1 MAAALHGHCI
11 TKRYHAR
18 QRHRDGDPIFDRF
31 DSGHLLSQ
39 SRWDIF
45 CSVVDNY
52 GDVGVAWRLARQ
64 LAAEHGLAVRLLVDD
79 LRALSRIISGIA
91 PGIELAQDKNV
102 IHGVELRRWASAH
115 NAAVTDDGADAVAD
129 VVIEAFGCG
138 LPERYANAMARRAR
152 PPAWIVLEY
161 LSAEPWVETHH
172 GLPSPHPS
180 LPLVRHFFF
189 PGFTPTTGGLL
200 RERGL
205 FARRDA
211 FRSDPAARAEFWRAL
226 GVAQASPAA
235 IVVSLFCYPQAPLP
249 ALLDAWAD
257 GDDTLI
263 CIVPEGVAAGAL
275 DRWTEGKVPHAG
287 QSLTR
292 GRLVIAGIPFLAQ
305 DDYDRLLWAC
315 DFNFVRG
322 EDSFVRAQWA
332 ARPFVWNAYPQAENA
347 HALKQDAFLARFCD
361 GLAPEPGAALR
372 SFFRAWNDSGDGEP
386 NIGTLWPAL
395 VGASSAL
402 EKHARTWAQALA
414 VQTDLASALVKFVS
428 DRV

>member
-1 MAAALHGHCI
+1 
-11 TKRYHAR
+11 
-18 QRHRDGDPIFDRF
+18 
-31 DSGHLLSQ
+31 LSQ

-64 LAAEHGLAVRLLVDD
+64 LAAEHGVAVRLLVDD
-79 LRALSRIISGIA
+79 LRALSRITSGIA
-91 PGIELAQDKNV
+91 AGIELAQDKNV
-102 IHGVELRRWASAH
+102 IQGVELRRWTSAH
-115 NAAVTDDGADAVAD
+115 DAAVTDDGADAAAD

-138 LPERYANAMARRAR
+138 LPERYADAMARRAR
-152 PPAWIVLEY
+152 SPSWIVLEY
-161 LSAEPWVETHH
+161 LSAESWVETHH

-189 PGFTPTTGGLL
+189 PGFTPATGGLL

-211 FRSDPAARAEFWRAL
+211 FRSDPAALAEFWRAL
-226 GVAQASPAA
+226 GVAQASPTA
-235 IVVSLFCYPQAPLP
+235 IVVSLFCYPHVPLP

-257 GDDTLI
+257 GDDALL

-315 DFNFVRG
+315 DCNFVRG

-347 HALKQDAFLARFCD
+347 HALKQDAFLTRFCG
-361 GLAPEPGAALR
+361 GLAPEPGAALC
-372 SFFRAWNDSGDGEP
+372 SFSRVWNDSGGGEP
-386 NIGTLWPAL
+386 NVGTLWPAL
-395 VGASSAL
+395 VGARPAL
-402 EKHARTWAQALA
+402 EKHARTWAEALA
-414 VQTDLASALVKFVS
+414 AQTDLTSALVKFVS

>member
-1 MAAALHGHCI
+1 MLDSAI
-11 TKRYHAR
+11 
-18 QRHRDGDPIFDRF
+18 DRF

-79 LRALSRIISGIA
+79 LKALSRIICGIA
-91 PGIELAQDKNV
+91 PGIELAQDTNV
-102 IHGVELRRWASAH
+102 IQGVELRRWASAH
-115 NAAVTDDGADAVAD
+115 DAAVTDDGADAVAD

-138 LPERYANAMARRAR
+138 LPERYANAMARRTR

-161 LSAEPWVETHH
+161 LSAESWVETHH

-189 PGFTPTTGGLL
+189 PGFTPVTGGLL

-211 FRSDPAARAEFWRAL
+211 FRSDPAARAEFGRAL
-226 GVAQASPAA
+226 GVAQTPPAA

-275 DRWTEGKVPHAG
+275 DRWTGGKVPHAG

>member
-1 MAAALHGHCI
+1 MATALHGHCI
-11 TKRYHAR
+11 TKGYHAR
-18 QRHRDGDPIFDRF
+18 QRHCDGASISDRF
-31 DSGHLLSQ
+31 ESGQLLSQ

-79 LRALSRIISGIA
+79 LRALSRITSGIA
-91 PGIELAQDKNV
+91 PGIELGQDKNV
-102 IHGVELRRWASAH
+102 IQGVELRRWASAH
-115 NAAVTDDGADAVAD
+115 DVAVTDDGKDAVAE

-138 LPERYANAMARRAR
+138 LPARYADAMVRRAR
-152 PPAWIVLEY
+152 SPAWIVLEY
-161 LSAEPWVETHH
+161 LSAESWVETHH

-189 PGFTPTTGGLL
+189 PGFTPATGGLL

-211 FRSDPAARAEFWRAL
+211 FRSDPDARAEFWRLL
-226 GVAQASPAA
+226 GVTEPSPTA
-235 IVVSLFCYPQAPLP
+235 IVVSLFCYPQAPLA

-257 GDDTLI
+257 GDDTLVGV
-263 CIVPEGVAAGAL
+263 VPEGIAAGAL
-275 DRWTEGKVPHAG
+275 DRWTEGRVPHAG

-332 ARPFVWNAYPQAENA
+332 ARPLVWNAYPQAENA
-347 HALKQDAFLARFCD
+347 HALKQDAFLARFGD
-361 GLAPEPGAALR
+361 GLAPEPAAALR
-372 SFFRAWNDSGDGEP
+372 SFSRAWNDSDDGGP
-386 NIGTLWPAL
+386 NVGSLWPAL
-395 VGASSAL
+395 VGARSAL
-402 EKHARTWAQALA
+402 DEHARAWAQALA
-414 VQTDLASALVKFVS
+414 LQTDLASALVKFVS
-428 DRV
+428 ERV

>member
-1 MAAALHGHCI
+1 M
-11 TKRYHAR
+11 
-18 QRHRDGDPIFDRF
+18 
-31 DSGHLLSQ
+31 SQ

-64 LAAEHGLAVRLLVDD
+64 LAAEHGVAVRLLVDD
-79 LRALSRIISGIA
+79 LRALSRITSGIA
-91 PGIELAQDKNV
+91 AGIELAQDKNV
-102 IHGVELRRWASAH
+102 IQGVELRRWTSAH
-115 NAAVTDDGADAVAD
+115 DAAVTDDGADAAAD

-138 LPERYANAMARRAR
+138 LPERYADAMARRAR
-152 PPAWIVLEY
+152 APSWIVLEY
-161 LSAEPWVETHH
+161 LSAESWVETHH

-189 PGFTPTTGGLL
+189 PGFTPATGGLL

-211 FRSDPAARAEFWRAL
+211 FRSDPAALAEFWRAL
-226 GVAQASPAA
+226 GVAQASPTA
-235 IVVSLFCYPQAPLP
+235 IVVSLFCYPHVPLP

-257 GDDTLI
+257 GDDALL

-315 DFNFVRG
+315 DCNFVRG

-347 HALKQDAFLARFCD
+347 HALKQDAFLTRFCG
-361 GLAPEPGAALR
+361 GLAPEPGAALC
-372 SFFRAWNDSGDGEP
+372 SFSRVWNDSGDGEP
-386 NIGTLWPAL
+386 NVGTLWPAL
-395 VGASSAL
+395 VGARSAL
-402 EKHARTWAQALA
+402 EKHTRTWAEVLA
-414 VQTDLASALVKFVS
+414 AQTDLASALVKFAS

>member
-1 MAAALHGHCI
+1 MI
-11 TKRYHAR
+11 
-18 QRHRDGDPIFDRF
+18 Q
-31 DSGHLLSQ
+31 
-39 SRWDIF
+39 
-45 CSVVDNY
+45 
-52 GDVGVAWRLARQ
+52 
-64 LAAEHGLAVRLLVDD
+64 
-79 LRALSRIISGIA
+79 
-91 PGIELAQDKNV
+91 
-102 IHGVELRRWASAH
+102 GVELRRWTSAH
-115 NAAVTDDGADAVAD
+115 DAAVTDDGADAIAD

-138 LPERYANAMARRAR
+138 LPERYADAMARRAR
-152 PPAWIVLEY
+152 APSWIVLEY
-161 LSAEPWVETHH
+161 LSAESWVETHH

-189 PGFTPTTGGLL
+189 PGFTPATGGLL

-211 FRSDPAARAEFWRAL
+211 FRSDPAALAEFWGAL
-226 GVAQASPAA
+226 GVAQASPGA
-235 IVVSLFCYPQAPLP
+235 IVVSLFCYPNVPLP
-249 ALLDAWAD
+249 ALLDTWAD
-257 GDDTLI
+257 GDDTLL

-315 DFNFVRG
+315 DCNFVRG

-347 HALKQDAFLARFCD
+347 HALKQDAFLTRFCG

-372 SFFRAWNDSGDGEP
+372 SFSRVWNDSGGGEP
-386 NIGTLWPAL
+386 NVGTLWPAL
-395 VGASSAL
+395 VGARPAL
-402 EKHARTWAQALA
+402 EKHSRTWAEALA
-414 VQTDLASALVKFVS
+414 AQTDLTSALVKFVS

>member
-1 MAAALHGHCI
+1 MLDSAIAMVI
-11 TKRYHAR
+11 
-18 QRHRDGDPIFDRF
+18 QISDRF

-161 LSAEPWVETHH
+161 LSAESWVETHH

-189 PGFTPTTGGLL
+189 PGFTPATGGLL
-200 RERGL
+200 RERGV
-205 FARRDA
+205 FAQRDA
-211 FRSDPAARAEFWRAL
+211 FRSDPAARAEFRRAL

-292 GRLVIAGIPFLAQ
+292 GRLVITGIPFLAQ

-347 HALKQDAFLARFCD
+347 HALKLDAFLARFCD

-372 SFFRAWNDSGDGEP
+372 SFSRAWNDRGDGDP
-386 NIGTLWPAL
+386 NVGTLWPAL
-395 VGASSAL
+395 VGARPAL
-402 EKHARTWAQALA
+402 DKHARTWAEALA
-414 VQTDLASALVKFVS
+414 AQADLASALVKFVS

>member
-1 MAAALHGHCI
+1 
-11 TKRYHAR
+11 
-18 QRHRDGDPIFDRF
+18 
-31 DSGHLLSQ
+31 LSQ

-79 LRALSRIISGIA
+79 LRALSPITSGIA

-102 IHGVELRRWASAH
+102 IQGVELRRWASAPD
-115 NAAVTDDGADAVAD
+115 AVMADDGADAVAD

-138 LPERYANAMARRAR
+138 FAERYRDAMVRRAR
-152 PPAWIVLEY
+152 PPTWIVLEY
-161 LSAEPWVETHH
+161 LSAESWVETHH

-180 LPLVRHFFF
+180 LPLRRHFFF
-189 PGFTPTTGGLL
+189 PGFTPATGSLL

-226 GVAQASPAA
+226 GATQPSPAA
-235 IVVSLFCYPQAPLP
+235 IVVSLFCYPHAPLP

-257 GDDTLI
+257 GDDPVV
-263 CIVPEGVAAGAL
+263 CIVPEGVATGAL

-305 DDYDRLLWAC
+305 DDYDRLLWES

-332 ARPFVWNAYPQAENA
+332 ARPFVWNAYAQPENA
-347 HALKQDAFLARFCD
+347 HALKQDAFLARYSD

-372 SFFRAWNDSGDGEP
+372 SFSRAWNDSGDGEP
-386 NIGTLWPAL
+386 SIGTLWPAL
-395 VGASSAL
+395 VGARPAL
-402 EKHARTWAQALA
+402 EEHARTWAEALA
-414 VQTDLASALVKFVS
+414 AQTDLASTLVKFVS

>member
-1 MAAALHGHCI
+1 MAAALHGYCI
-11 TKRYHAR
+11 TKRYDAR
-18 QRHRDGDPIFDRF
+18 QHHRDGDPISDRF

-189 PGFTPTTGGLL
+189 PGFTPATGGLL

-211 FRSDPAARAEFWRAL
+211 FRSDPAARAEFRRAL
-226 GVAQASPAA
+226 GLAQTPPAA

-372 SFFRAWNDSGDGEP
+372 SFSRAWNDSGDDDP
-386 NIGTLWPAL
+386 NVGALWPAL
-395 VGASSAL
+395 VGARPAL
-402 EKHARTWAQALA
+402 DEHARTWAEALA
-414 VQTDLASALVKFVS
+414 AQADLASALVKFVS

>member
-1 MAAALHGHCI
+1 
-11 TKRYHAR
+11 
-18 QRHRDGDPIFDRF
+18 
-31 DSGHLLSQ
+31 LSQ

-64 LAAEHGLAVRLLVDD
+64 LAAEHGVAVRLLVDD
-79 LRALSRIISGIA
+79 LRALSRITSGIA
-91 PGIELAQDKNV
+91 AGIELAQDKNV
-102 IHGVELRRWASAH
+102 IQGVELRRWTSAH
-115 NAAVTDDGADAVAD
+115 DAAVTDDDADAAAD

-138 LPERYANAMARRAR
+138 LPERYADAMARRAR
-152 PPAWIVLEY
+152 SPSWIVLEY
-161 LSAEPWVETHH
+161 LSAESWVETHH

-189 PGFTPTTGGLL
+189 PGFTPATGGLL

-211 FRSDPAARAEFWRAL
+211 FRSDPAALAEFWRAL
-226 GVAQASPAA
+226 GVAQASPTA
-235 IVVSLFCYPQAPLP
+235 IVVSLFCYPHVPLP

-257 GDDTLI
+257 GDDALL

-315 DFNFVRG
+315 DCNFVRG

-347 HALKQDAFLARFCD
+347 HALKQDAFLTRFCG
-361 GLAPEPGAALR
+361 GLAPEPGAALC
-372 SFFRAWNDSGDGEP
+372 SFSRVWNDSGDGEP
-386 NIGTLWPAL
+386 NVGTLWPAL
-395 VGASSAL
+395 VGARSAL
-402 EKHARTWAQALA
+402 EKHTRTWAEVLA
-414 VQTDLASALVKFVS
+414 AQTDLASALVKFAS

>member
-1 MAAALHGHCI
+1 
-11 TKRYHAR
+11 
-18 QRHRDGDPIFDRF
+18 
-31 DSGHLLSQ
+31 
-39 SRWDIF
+39 
-45 CSVVDNY
+45 
-52 GDVGVAWRLARQ
+52 
-64 LAAEHGLAVRLLVDD
+64 
-79 LRALSRIISGIA
+79 
-91 PGIELAQDKNV
+91 
-102 IHGVELRRWASAH
+102 
-115 NAAVTDDGADAVAD
+115 VTDDGAD

-138 LPERYANAMARRAR
+138 LPERYADAMARRAR
-152 PPAWIVLEY
+152 APSWIVLEY
-161 LSAEPWVETHH
+161 LSAESWVETHH
-172 GLPSPHPS
+172 GLPSPHPT

-189 PGFTPTTGGLL
+189 PGFTPATGGLL

-211 FRSDPAARAEFWRAL
+211 FRSDPAALAEFWRAL
-226 GVAQASPAA
+226 GVTQASPAA
-235 IVVSLFCYPQAPLP
+235 IVVSLFCYPQVPLP

-257 GDDTLI
+257 GDDTLL

-347 HALKQDAFLARFCD
+347 HALKQDAFLTRFCD

-372 SFFRAWNDSGDGEP
+372 SFSRVWNDSGDGEP
-386 NIGTLWPAL
+386 NVGTLWPAL
-395 VGASSAL
+395 VGVHPAV
-402 EKHARTWAQALA
+402 EKHVRTWAEALA
-414 VQTDLASALVKFVS
+414 AQADLASALVKFVS

>member
-1 MAAALHGHCI
+1 M
-11 TKRYHAR
+11 
-18 QRHRDGDPIFDRF
+18 
-31 DSGHLLSQ
+31 SQ

-79 LRALSRIISGIA
+79 QRALSRIISGIA
-91 PGIELAQDKNV
+91 PGIELAHQNLV
-102 IHGVELRRWASAH
+102 QGVELRRWASAH
-115 NAAVTDDGADAVAD
+115 DADVTDDGAD
-129 VVIEAFGCG
+129 VVVEAFGCG
-138 LPERYANAMARRAR
+138 LPERYANAMARKIR

-161 LSAEPWVETHH
+161 LSAESWVETHH

-189 PGFTPTTGGLL
+189 PGFTPATGGLL

-211 FRSDPAARAEFWRAL
+211 FRSDPAAQAEFWRAL

-235 IVVSLFCYPQAPLP
+235 IVVSLFCYRQAPLA

-257 GDDTLI
+257 GDDALI
-263 CIVPEGVAAGAL
+263 CFVPEGVAAGAL

-315 DFNFVRG
+315 DVNFVRG

-332 ARPFVWNAYPQAENA
+332 ARPFVWNTYPQAENA

-372 SFFRAWNDSGDGEP
+372 SFSRAWNDRGGGEP
-386 NIGTLWPAL
+386 DVGTLWPAL
-395 VGASSAL
+395 AGARSAL

-414 VQTDLASALVKFVS
+414 AQTDLGSALVKFVA